1 MADTIKAVRWTGDD
15 SPLSHPA
22 FKDATPDG
30 DGWVLPYPYWNPS
43 LLKGKEAQERYCNDK
58 IRHLRSW
65 GIKDASVVDVPKP
78 AKPRRS
84 EMPPAW
90 R

>member
-43 LLKGKEAQERYCNDK
+43 LLKGKDAQERYCKDK
-58 IRHLRSW
+58 ARHLRSW
-65 GIKDASVVDVPKP
+65 MGTENVQVVDVPKP
-78 AKPRRS
+78 PKPTRR
-84 EMPPAW
+84 
-90 R
+90 